1 MEPPAPRGRPRSPES
16 DRAILEAA
24 LRLISTEGY
33 ARMSMD
39 QVAAEAGVSKPT
51 IYLRYDSKE
60 DLATAALAHLRL
72 EHAPHGGTDL
82 RGILVEHLRH
92 LRRTFDKLSGMSMLG
107 TVLVEERHTPE
118 LLRLW
123 RERVSVPYRRLLE
136 ETLASAAERGE
147 VTSRSDPGTAIDM
160 LLGGYYARYL
170 SGEPFP
176 EDWPEPLVD
185 AVLASLGYRGAH
197 GHPSPG

>member
-1 MEPPAPRGRPRSPES
+1 
-16 DRAILEAA
+16 
-24 LRLISTEGY
+24 
-33 ARMSMD
+33 MD

-72 EHAPHGGTDL
+72 EHAPRDGRDL
-82 RGILVEHLRH
+82 RSVLVEHLRH
-92 LRRTFDKLSGMSMLG
+92 LRRTCDELSWMSMLG
-107 TVLVEERHTPE
+107 TVLMEENHTPD

-136 ETLASAAERGE
+136 EILAAAAERGE
-147 VTSRSDPGTAIDM
+147 IPPPDDPGTTVDM

-170 SGEPFP
+170 SGELFP

-197 GHPSPG
+197 DYPSPG